1 MNQKKERVVVLGA
14 SPNPERYSYKA
25 VCMLQEYGHEVVPV
39 HPVADKIEGVPVV
52 AKLNQVTGHVDT
64 LTLYLSA
71 DALTALENDI
81 INLKPGRVIFNPG
94 TENPTLME
102 NLRKKGLNVVQACT
116 LVLLRTGQY

>member
-25 VCMLQEYGHEVVPV
+25 VCMLLEYGHEVVPV

>member
-1 MNQKKERVVVLGA
+1 MTQKKERVVVLGA

-25 VCMLQEYGHEVVPV
+25 VCMLLEHGHEVVPV
-39 HPVADKIEGVPVV
+39 HPVADKIEDLPVV
-52 AKLNQVTGHVDT
+52 AKLNQVTGRVDT

-94 TENPTLME
+94 TENQTLME
-102 NLRKKGLNVVQACT
+102 NLRQKGLKVVQACT
-116 LVLLRTGQY
+116 LVLLRTGQF

>member
-1 MNQKKERVVVLGA
+1 MSQKKERVVVLGA

-25 VCMLQEYGHEVVPV
+25 VCMLLEHGHEVVPV
-39 HPVADKIEGVPVV
+39 HPVADKIENLPVV
-52 AKLNQVTGHVDT
+52 ARLKQVNGQVDT

-81 INLKPGRVIFNPG
+81 VNLKPGRVIFNPG

-102 NLRKKGLNVVQACT
+102 NLRQRGLNVIQACT
-116 LVLLRTGQY
+116 LVLLRTGQF